1 MKKLL
6 HRTETYLALILVLF
20 CIVVQVRS
28 GQFFTANNLVDL
40 VVSMIVPTI
49 FCMGMLMVMI
59 TGGID
64 VSFTA
69 TASLAVFIGTDI
81 LLKIDYKGSVI
92 AAFLLVL
99 VLATAMGAINGLLIA
114 VIELPPLIV
123 TLGTMSIFNGFLM
136 GVLNASAQNKLP
148 KGMND
153 FGVAS
158 LFKATNKTLNL
169 SSSMPYSIFIL
180 IGVIVVTHLILEHT
194 MLGRGIYAVGGNVN
208 AARKTGI
215 QVKKIKFF
223 AYCYLGALAGLGA
236 VIRICAIRYNPPG
249 NMIGMEVNVIAAVVL
264 GGTSLSGGKGG
275 VIGAVLGIGLIT
287 VMENSL
293 LLLGISSYWQTLFT
307 GVIIVIGTAITSY
320 RASKAGK

>member
-1 MKKLL
+1 MRKLL
-6 HRTETYLALILVLF
+6 HRTETYLALIIIVF
-20 CIVVQVRS
+20 CIIVQARS

-69 TASLAVFIGTDI
+69 IASLAIFVGTDI
-81 LLKIDYKGSVI
+81 LLKMNYQGSVLL
-92 AAFLLVL
+92 AFVL
-99 VLATAMGAINGLLIA
+99 VIILATAMGAVNGLLIA
-114 VIELPPLIV
+114 VINLPPLIV

-136 GVLNASAQNKLP
+136 GVLNASAQNTLP

-153 FGVAS
+153 FGTAS
-158 LFKATNKTLNL
+158 LFKATNKTLNM

-180 IGVIVVTHLILEHT
+180 IAVIIITYLILKYT

-208 AARKTGI
+208 AAIKTGFR
-215 QVKKIKFF
+215 VKRIRFIV
-223 AYCYLGALAGLGA
+223 YCYLGALAGVGA

-249 NMIGMEVNVIAAVVL
+249 NMIGMEMNVIAAVVL

-275 VIGAVLGIGLIT
+275 VVGAILGIGLIT
-287 VMENSL
+287 IMENSL

-307 GVIIVIGTAITSY
+307 GLVIVIGTAVTSY
-320 RASKAGK
+320 RASRTGK